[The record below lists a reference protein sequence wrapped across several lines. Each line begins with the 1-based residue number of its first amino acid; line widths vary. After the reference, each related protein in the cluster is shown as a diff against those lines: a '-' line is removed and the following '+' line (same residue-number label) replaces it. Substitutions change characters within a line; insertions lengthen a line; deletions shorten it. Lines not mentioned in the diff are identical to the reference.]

1 MARRLLSSPK
11 AIDPQG
17 DALAILEFQSPTA
30 ALIAT
35 PVPRS
40 ARYVTLMVGTGVA
53 ACIIAACIIKTDK
66 VVTGD
71 GKLVSSVPTTLIQ
84 PLETSIVRNIYVRA
98 GQIVHK
104 GDLLAELD
112 PTFAAADIKADQEQ
126 VDSYSAQVERINAQL
141 ANRPYV
147 PSVINGQ
154 SAMQLASYN
163 QLQSQYRA
171 GVQNFDEQIASLQ
184 ATYQQS
190 IGDVQQYS
198 QRLALAANVEAMRS
212 QLQQMQVGSRL
223 DSLAAADTRL
233 SIAGNLADANAQAR
247 KAQGDIASIEA
258 QRESF
263 IQQWFSNLS
272 QQLQQAGN
280 SLATAQ
286 QSLTKDTKVHQLVD
300 IRAERDAVVLNLA
313 HASVGSVLQS
323 GQEFIS
329 LTPLGAPLEVEADID
344 GSVAGLA
351 SVGNPVDVK
360 IASLPF
366 TMYGD
371 LKGKITSISAD
382 SFDPTDVTSGN
393 VADVDGTAPT
403 SLFYRAH
410 IEIDRNELHN
420 LPPGFALTPGMP
432 ISADV
437 KIGKRT
443 IMEYMAKRVLPAFTN
458 GMREPN

>member
-35 PVPRS
+35 PVPQS
-40 ARYVTLMVGTGVA
+40 ARYVTLMVGVGLA
-53 ACIIAACIIKTDK
+53 ACIAAACIIKTDK
-66 VVTGD
+66 VVTAQ
-71 GKLVSSVPTTLIQ
+71 GKLISTVPTTLVQ
-84 PLETSIVRNIYVRA
+84 PLETSIVRNIYVHA
-98 GQIVHK
+98 GQVVHK

-112 PTFAAADIKADQEQ
+112 PTFTAADLKADQEQ
-126 VDSYSAQVERINAQL
+126 VDSFSAQVERLNAQL

-163 QLQSQYRA
+163 QLQSQYHA
-171 GVQNFDEQIASLQ
+171 GVQNFDQQIASLQ
-184 ATYQQS
+184 ATYQQAV
-190 IGDVQQYS
+190 GDVQQYS

-258 QRESF
+258 QREAF

-272 QQLQQAGN
+272 QQLQVAGN

-286 QSLTKDTKVHQLVD
+286 QSLTKDTKIHQLVD
-300 IRAERDAVVLNLA
+300 IRADRDAVVLTLA
-313 HASVGSVLQS
+313 HVSVGSVLQS
-323 GQEFIS
+323 GQQFIS
-329 LTPLGAPLEVEADID
+329 LTPLNAPLQVDADLD
-344 GSVAGLA
+344 GSVSGFVAP
-351 SVGNPVDVK
+351 GNPVDIK
-360 IASLPF
+360 LSSLPY

-371 LKGKITSISAD
+371 LKGKVTSISAD
-382 SFDPTDVTSGN
+382 SFDP
-393 VADVDGTAPT
+393 ADVGSGAVSDVNGTTPT

-410 IEIDRNELHN
+410 IEIDGNELHN
-420 LPPGFALTPGMP
+420 LPPGFVLTPGMP
-432 ISADV
+432 VDADV

-443 IMEYMAKRVLPAFTN
+443 IMEYLAKRVLPAFTS